1 MEFTQ
6 EEVQNL
12 LVLVEAGAR
21 AISGQNQLLQAANVL
36 AAAHNLA
43 EKVKKLAPPVP
54 EQEDAKQ

>member
-43 EKVKKLAPPVP
+43 EKVKKLAPPAP

>member
-43 EKVKKLAPPVP
+43 EKVKKLVPPAP

>member
-12 LVLVEAGAR
+12 LVLVEAVAR

-43 EKVKKLAPPVP
+43 EKVKKLAPPSP

>member
-12 LVLVEAGAR
+12 LVLLEAGAR
-21 AISGQNQLLQAANVL
+21 SISGQNQLLQAANVL

-43 EKVKKLAPPVP
+43 EKVKKLAPPTT
-54 EQEDAKQ
+54 EQENVKQ